1 MGKPVLYFCSARCK
15 AGFLHQG
22 TSFSHIL
29 IWETVLLINMMQR
42 GEKMLECKAAMV
54 SYTQANQARRVL
66 QRNGISSEIRRL
78 EHLGPEGC
86 GFVLAVQG
94 DCSRVSTLLKRE
106 GIPFRKLLEG
116 RDM

>member
-1 MGKPVLYFCSARCK
+1 
-15 AGFLHQG
+15 
-22 TSFSHIL
+22 
-29 IWETVLLINMMQR
+29 
-42 GEKMLECKAAMV
+42 MLECKAAMV

-66 QRNGISSEIRRL
+66 RRNGISSEM
-78 EHLGPEGC
+78 ENLGPEGC

-94 DCSRVSTLLKRE
+94 DCSRVSALLKRE

>member
-1 MGKPVLYFCSARCK
+1 
-15 AGFLHQG
+15 
-22 TSFSHIL
+22 
-29 IWETVLLINMMQR
+29 
-42 GEKMLECKAAMV
+42 MLECKAAMV

-116 RDM
+116 RDL